1 MCHLCSKF
9 SNGFSSLKTFPTPKL
24 LHWPRRPPPC
34 RPPPPPSVWGLCP
47 PQERCAQVT
56 RLLTV
61 PEHSRH
67 TAASELWYLLSAQE
81 AWPPGAHRAYSL
93 ASSPASTFTQ
103 ASPLCG
109 GLPWPPGPK
118 TATAALIAS
127 HRIILLL
134 GVLTMSLR
142 VCLQNDLVYLSPANP
157 RRQSHEGK
165 YLAFV
170 C

>member
-9 SNGFSSLKTFPTPKL
+9 SSGFSSLKTFPTPNSYTGL
-24 LHWPRRPPPC
+24 GDLHQC

-47 PQERCAQVT
+47 PQGRCAQVT

-67 TAASELWYLLSAQE
+67 AAAPDLWYLLSARE

-103 ASPLCG
+103 ASPLRG

-118 TATAALIAS
+118 TATAALIAG
-127 HRIILLL
+127 HRIILINLPAFFYSYQVRICEFTRSQKL
-134 GVLTMSLR
+134 GARALR
-142 VCLQNDLVYLSPANP
+142 LCAGGSN
-157 RRQSHEGK
+157 
-165 YLAFV
+165 
-170 C
+170 